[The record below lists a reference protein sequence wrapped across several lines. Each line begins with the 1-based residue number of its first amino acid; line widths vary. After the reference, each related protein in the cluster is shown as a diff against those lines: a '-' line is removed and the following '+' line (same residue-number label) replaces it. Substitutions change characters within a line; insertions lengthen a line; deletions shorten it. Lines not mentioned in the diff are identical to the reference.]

1 MIPLLDIR
9 EVFSTLLGLFLLIGV
24 GYLGAKTGVV
34 PLSASKPLTSL
45 LMNITMPATI
55 FVSLVRPYDPA
66 FVREGLII
74 VGLGFFLFFF
84 HCILNWGLS
93 FLCRVGNDRRGCW
106 VLTTTFCNNGFMGF
120 PIALALFGDEG
131 LALAAFLGIPFN
143 ILVYTIG
150 PKLAAMD
157 RVSDGP
163 EAKLSW
169 RGVLFTMVNLATLLG
184 LIFYIGQ
191 IPIPLALSEPL
202 NYLSNVT
209 TPLSMMITG
218 MNLTLGSI
226 RSVFRDKDLFS
237 SAFLR
242 LLGLPMLTY
251 VTLCLLPIPDPIIVG
266 VTLIILSMP
275 SPAIASILTETYG
288 GNKEFAAQSVFLSS
302 LLCLVTIPL
311 ISLLL

>member
-1 MIPLLDIR
+1 
-9 EVFSTLLGLFLLIGV
+9 
-24 GYLGAKTGVV
+24 
-34 PLSASKPLTSL
+34 
-45 LMNITMPATI
+45 
-55 FVSLVRPYDPA
+55 
-66 FVREGLII
+66 
-74 VGLGFFLFFF
+74 
-84 HCILNWGLS
+84 
-93 FLCRVGNDRRGCW
+93 
-106 VLTTTFCNNGFMGF
+106 
-120 PIALALFGDEG
+120 
-131 LALAAFLGIPFN
+131 
-143 ILVYTIG
+143 
-150 PKLAAMD
+150 
-157 RVSDGP
+157 
-163 EAKLSW
+163 
-169 RGVLFTMVNLATLLG
+169 
-184 LIFYIGQ
+184 
-191 IPIPLALSEPL
+191 
-202 NYLSNVT
+202 
-209 TPLSMMITG
+209 MITG